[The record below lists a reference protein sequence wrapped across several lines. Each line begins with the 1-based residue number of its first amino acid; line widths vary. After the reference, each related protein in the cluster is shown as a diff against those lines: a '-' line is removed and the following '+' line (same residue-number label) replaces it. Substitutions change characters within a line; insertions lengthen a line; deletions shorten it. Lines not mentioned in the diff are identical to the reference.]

1 MPKRSIASLIT
12 IAVFMG
18 CGIQGCGGKTKKE
31 TAPPPASEETAPE
44 EAAPA
49 QPEEPPAA
57 EPETKEP
64 LAKDEAVKQAALKLF
79 EHCKN
84 GENEQAAAYIIYRGK
99 DVDRKWKSVYR
110 YDVEEEKKPVD
121 EICADIKQML
131 SASSSYEFKQF
142 ETETESEGEW
152 CVWEVE
158 FQMASGAD
166 KAYFAF
172 LRIRD
177 SYALGDID

>member
-1 MPKRSIASLIT
+1 MPKKTIASLMAIVIFT
-12 IAVFMG
+12 G
-18 CGIQGCGGKTKKE
+18 CCIPGCGGTKKE
-31 TAPPPASEETAPE
+31 PAPPASPMETAHE
-44 EAAPA
+44 EPK
-49 QPEEPPAA
+49 EEPPAG
-57 EPETKEP
+57 EPETKPP

-84 GENEQAAAYIIYRGK
+84 GENEKAAAYIIYRGP
-99 DVDRKWKSVYR
+99 DVERKWKSVYR
-110 YDVEEEKKPVD
+110 YDVEAEKEPVD

-131 SASSSYEFKQF
+131 AASSSYEFTQF

-152 CVWEVE
+152 LVWEVE
-158 FQMASGAD
+158 FQTGGGAD

-172 LRIRD
+172 LRVRD